1 MNQRSVGS
9 KGDRARPRVVAE
21 IEARMASSRLPR
33 KIMADIEGRTMLGR
47 VLDAARRCESIDGII
62 VATTT
67 NPLDDETAAWCESEE
82 VACFR
87 GSEEDVLGRVL
98 GAVERQHADI
108 VVEMTGDNPLSC
120 PDVIDAQIA
129 KFLEGKYDYLGDNIE
144 PSYPV
149 GCGAKIFRTEMLREL
164 AGWCDDPFVREHVS
178 LYFYEHP
185 ERYRIGTLAA
195 PPEVAWPDLRVTVD
209 TPEDLAFARAVFR
222 TLRERGEEIRYD
234 RLVEVVRAGRLNELN
249 AGIRQKPAR
258 YDRAA
263 RQVGV

>member
-1 MNQRSVGS
+1 MNHETAGS
-9 KGDRARPRVVAE
+9 GGNDARPRVVAE

-33 KIMADIEGRTMLGR
+33 KIAADIEGRTMLGR
-47 VLDAARRCESIDGII
+47 VVDAARRCERIDGII

-67 NPLDDETAAWCESEE
+67 NPLDDETQAWCESEG

-98 GAVERQHADI
+98 GAIDRQQADI

-129 KFLEGKYDYLGDNIE
+129 MFLRGNVDYLGDNIE

-149 GCGAKIFRTEMLREL
+149 GCGAKIFRADMLRDL

-195 PPEVAWPDLRVTVD
+195 PPDLAWPELRVTVD

-222 TLRERGEEIRYD
+222 ALNQRGQQIRYD

-258 YDRAA
+258 YDRAVA
-263 RQVGV
+263 KAGV